1 MWGYIM
7 RATFMNKLA
16 FAEQGREDSI
26 KYRHQ
31 FRVNVDVFIKHKKM
45 ENRNW
50 DLCLSG
56 NNQNIP
62 EQIRNALIQE
72 FMVYIRNRARR
83 SVHTLDYTD
92 FISMAK
98 AVNLS

>member
-1 MWGYIM
+1 M
-7 RATFMNKLA
+7 RATFMNKLV

-26 KYRHQ
+26 KFRHQ
-31 FRVNVDVFIKHKKM
+31 FRVNVDVYIKRKKM

-72 FMVYIRNRARR
+72 FMVYIRHRVKR
-83 SVHTLDYTD
+83 SVHTLNYTD
-92 FISMAK
+92 FIDMTK